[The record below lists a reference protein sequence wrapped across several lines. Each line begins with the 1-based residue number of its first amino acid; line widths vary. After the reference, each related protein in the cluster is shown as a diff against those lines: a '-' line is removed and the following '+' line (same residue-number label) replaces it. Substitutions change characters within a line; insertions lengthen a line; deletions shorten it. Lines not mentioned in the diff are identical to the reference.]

1 MIRIGVEAAMWFD
14 SQQKYKANYSHI
26 RLSRYAKDPYSLPNK
41 AYVTATSRSYASRA
55 RRFIRENAELM
66 TAYSS

>member
-1 MIRIGVEAAMWFD
+1 MWFD

-26 RLSRYAKDPYSLPNK
+26 RLSRYANDPHSLPNK
-41 AYVTATSRSYASRA
+41 AYVTATYRSYASKA
-55 RRFIRENAELM
+55 RKFMRENAELI